1 MLKKNERKTSG
12 SLVSNHGDYNSSL
25 PQHLSSRLKFTSSSN
40 FRISVSVMLTSF
52 NSVNECITSLISIGK
67 VKTCSGPKKLMPLLN
82 DTHREKLC
90 YNSVQEF
97 IEIEP
102 WLLLTF
108 FICLHNQ
115 SSSTRDSSS
124 RRLFLS
130 ASFTA
135 KFELLLVLTQKNVFT
150 RDFQYC
156 PRLRDRH
163 VFMWQSLEILN
174 VFNTLTLK

>member
-1 MLKKNERKTSG
+1 MLIVVGIKVVLKKNERKTSG
-12 SLVSNHGDYNSSL
+12 SLVSNHADYNSSL
-25 PQHLSSRLKFTSSSN
+25 PKNLSSRLKFSSSSN

-52 NSVNECITSLISIGK
+52 NPVSECITSLISIGK
-67 VKTCSGPKKLMPLLN
+67 GKTCSGPKKLMPLLN

-90 YNSVQEF
+90 FNSVQEF

-124 RRLFLS
+124 RPLFLS

-135 KFELLLVLTQKNVFT
+135 KFELFLILTQKKVFT

-156 PRLRDRH
+156 PPFENRH
-163 VFMWQSLEILN
+163 VFM
-174 VFNTLTLK
+174 

>member
-1 MLKKNERKTSG
+1 MYNVVDLDRKGKNLLWSKK
-12 SLVSNHGDYNSSL
+12 V
-25 PQHLSSRLKFTSSSN
+25 
-40 FRISVSVMLTSF
+40 
-52 NSVNECITSLISIGK
+52 
-67 VKTCSGPKKLMPLLN
+67 N

-90 YNSVQEF
+90 FNSVQEF

-124 RRLFLS
+124 RPLFLS

-135 KFELLLVLTQKNVFT
+135 KFELFLILTQKKVFT

-156 PRLRDRH
+156 PPFENRH
-163 VFMWQSLEILN
+163 VFM
-174 VFNTLTLK
+174 